1 MSSRAG
7 VIPKKG
13 FNKVKAGGDQ
23 AFTLPYGTS
32 AAPIMNVKYI
42 PSIKVGGKTY
52 KGTGG
57 NPIKVTSHQAAGSTG
72 QQTQFSIAKNIK
84 HTSKTPAFHAK
95 GGYLGKK
102 VRKPQKK

>member
-1 MSSRAG
+1 MSNRAG

-72 QQTQFSIAKNIK
+72 KQTQFSTAKTIK
-84 HTSKTPAFHAK
+84 HTSKKPAFHAK
-95 GGYLGKK
+95 GGYAKK
-102 VRKPQKK
+102 MKKPQKK

>member
-42 PSIKVGGKTY
+42 PSVKVGGKTY
-52 KGTGG
+52 TGTGG

-72 QQTQFSIAKNIK
+72 QQTSGSVAQSIKLFK
-84 HTSKTPAFHAK
+84 PKKLQYAK
-95 GGYLGKK
+95 GGYAKK

>member
-32 AAPIMNVKYI
+32 AAPIMKCKIY
-42 PSIKVGGKTY
+42 SIC
-52 KGTGG
+52 
-57 NPIKVTSHQAAGSTG
+57 
-72 QQTQFSIAKNIK
+72 
-84 HTSKTPAFHAK
+84 
-95 GGYLGKK
+95 
-102 VRKPQKK
+102 

>member
-52 KGTGG
+52 TGTGG
-57 NPIKVTSHQAAGSTG
+57 NPIKVTSHQGAGKTG
-72 QQTQFSIAKNIK
+72 TQTQFSTAKTIK
-84 HTSKTPAFHAK
+84 HVDDWKIFFKEVNFK
-95 GGYLGKK
+95 GDYYWF
-102 VRKPQKK
+102 KPL